1 MSRMTREQKKYWR
14 RSAIQAIACLVLCN
28 GIAWIAAY
36 LVEAI

>member
-1 MSRMTREQKKYWR
+1 MNRMTREQKKCWR

-36 LVEAI
+36 LTNAF